1 MRRAPGMRCGSSS
14 HAPPS
19 RTTTTRYR
27 CPAHSLVVF
36 ELRDIEA
43 DERQATI
50 DDKFGHRWLLTQT
63 LGPEVVR
70 VLYDRYRTRLT
81 KPARCPLTRR

>member
-50 DDKFGHRWLLTQT
+50 DDKFRHRWLLTQI
-63 LGPEVVR
+63 VR